1 MGLQK
6 LLKHLPS
13 SEQEIGV
20 AALAPEL
27 ERVLGRCRLCDNNA
41 ATTRSSVRACIE
53 AFEVGRNG
61 DLEFAFDVF
70 GQRVEIGGGCHPW
83 QIGAWRDSHVCFKWD
98 VVLKKNNEK

>member
-83 QIGAWRDSHVCFKWD
+83 QIGAWRDSHVCFKRD